1 MKSLP
6 DSGGGLSREAIA
18 ELLGPISPERVAQLF
33 SRARQ
38 VRRQISGRKIFLRG
52 IIEISNF
59 CGKDC
64 FYCGIRRSNRK
75 VSRYRM
81 PEREVL
87 STTRAAF
94 RHGYTS
100 VLLQSGEETS
110 SDFLSWVE
118 RLTGQIKQETE
129 GRMRIVLSLGEQE
142 PETYRRWRK
151 AGADRYLLRIE
162 TSNHDLYRSLHPPDH
177 LAERRLKCLQVLK
190 RLGYQVGSGMLIG
203 LPGQTPQDLANDALW
218 LKEISVDM
226 IGMGPYIPHPLTPL
240 AGQAGIKSPAE
251 RLQLGL
257 KMIAVCRIIMPEVNI
272 AATTALGV
280 LDPAGWE
287 MGIRAGANVVMPNLT
302 PPDYRQD
309 YNLYQGKPAE
319 EDGARGLD
327 ALRHRIAAG
336 GDELASEE
344 YGDSLHFRRRIG

>member
-6 DSGGGLSREAIA
+6 DSGGSLSREAIA
-18 ELLGPISPERVAQLF
+18 ELLGPISPERVAGLF

-38 VRRQISGRKIFLRG
+38 VRREISGRKIFLRG
-52 IIEISNF
+52 IIEISNY

-64 FYCGIRRSNRK
+64 FYCGIRRSNRE

-81 PEREVL
+81 KEREVL
-87 STTRAAF
+87 STARSAF

-100 VLLQSGEETS
+100 VLLQSGEESS
-110 SDFLSWVE
+110 SDFINWVE
-118 RLTGQIKQETE
+118 RLTRQIKQETE

-142 PETYRRWRK
+142 PETYRRWRE

-162 TSNHDLYRSLHPPDH
+162 TSNRDLYRSLHPPDH
-177 LAERRLKCLQVLK
+177 LAEKRLECLQALN

-203 LPGQTPQDLANDALW
+203 LPGQTPQDLADDALW
-218 LKEISVDM
+218 LKEIAVDM

-240 AGQAGIKSPAE
+240 ASRAGIKSPAE

-319 EDGARGLD
+319 KDGIRGLD
-327 ALRHRIAAG
+327 ALRRRIAAD
-336 GDELASEE
+336 GDELVSEE
-344 YGDSLHFRRRIG
+344 WGDSLHFRRRIG